1 MTKVNILG
9 TTYKVKEDKSLK
21 HTPADG
27 ICKTYDKEIVIR
39 PVADMLGAEDCETSK
54 YARHKEVIR
63 HEIVH
68 AFFDEAGLSDYCS
81 DERLVEWIA
90 KQFPKMQ
97 EAMRQAG
104 GLNIIW

>member
-1 MTKVNILG
+1 MTSVNILG
-9 TTYKVKEDKSLK
+9 TKYKVKEDKSLK
-21 HTPADG
+21 HTPTDG

-39 PVADMLGAEDCETSK
+39 PMADMLGEEDCVTSK
-54 YARHKEVIR
+54 LDRYKEVIR

-68 AFFDEAGLSDYCS
+68 AFFNEAGLSDYCS

>member
-1 MTKVNILG
+1 MIRVNILG
-9 TTYKVKEDKSLK
+9 TTYKVREDKSLK
-21 HTPADG
+21 HTPTDG

-39 PVADMLGAEDCETSK
+39 PVADMLGAEDCVTSK

-68 AFFDEAGLSDYCS
+68 AFFDEAGLTDYCS

-97 EAMRQAG
+97 EAMNKAG
-104 GLNIIW
+104 GLNILW